1 MSEAKSRICGLLHEI
16 DKLLTE
22 YASIIPAAS
31 MGQFHV
37 RRAME
42 LMMCSPEKP
51 TMGEKELEL
60 YRRGII
66 VE

>member
-1 MSEAKSRICGLLHEI
+1 MSEVKARVCELLKEL
-16 DKLLTE
+16 DKLISEHIGEL
-22 YASIIPAAS
+22 PAAS

-37 RRAME
+37 KRAME

-51 TMGEKELEL
+51 VMGEKELEL
-60 YRRGII
+60 YKRGII

>member
-1 MSEAKSRICGLLHEI
+1 MSEVKARVCDLLKEL
-16 DKLLTE
+16 DKLITE
-22 YASIIPAAS
+22 HIGELPAGS

-42 LMMCSPEKP
+42 LLMCSPEKP
-51 TMGEKELEL
+51 VMGEKELEL
-60 YRRGII
+60 YKRGII